1 MSTLSLALERPISPW
16 LEMGAYECLWTGA
29 RQSFKTIAD
38 LFRDKESAVPSDFVL
53 PEIAEKCARDATEIL
68 HHGQVKKF
76 GIRLYGTGEYP
87 IRLRDAKNPV
97 QLLYFQG
104 WWDLVRTPCV
114 AVVGTR
120 EPSGAGVARAK
131 KLVQNLVEDGYTIV
145 SGLASGIDAV
155 SHRTAMT
162 CKGFTVAVI
171 GTTLSQAYP
180 SENTELQA
188 AIARNHLLI
197 SQVPI
202 IRSSGQDWRSNRSFF
217 PQRNITMSALTCASL
232 IVEASDT
239 SGTLMQARAAIQ
251 QGRKLFILDS
261 CFRDTSLT
269 WPRRYEKLGAIR
281 VRDYKDIKEH
291 LGDPSPSN

>member
-1 MSTLSLALERPISPW
+1 MAALPLTLERPISPW
-16 LEMGAYECLWTGA
+16 LEMGAYEFLWTKA
-29 RQSFKTIAD
+29 QQSFKTIAD
-38 LFRDKESAVPSDFVL
+38 LFRDRENAVPSDFVL
-53 PEIAEKCARDATEIL
+53 AEIAEKCARDATDIL
-68 HHGQVKKF
+68 HHASVKKF

-120 EPSGAGVARAK
+120 EPSDTGIARAK
-131 KLVQNLVEDGYTIV
+131 KLVRNLVEDGYTIV

-155 SHRTAMT
+155 AHETAIM

-171 GTTLSQAYP
+171 GTKLSQAYP
-180 SENTELQA
+180 TENAELQA
-188 AIARNHLLI
+188 QIARDYLLI

-202 IRSSGQDWRSNRSFF
+202 IRSSTQDWRSNRSFF
-217 PQRNITMSALTCASL
+217 PQRNITMSALTCATL

-261 CFRDTSLT
+261 CFKDLSLT

-281 VRDYKDIKEH
+281 VRDYKDIQKH
-291 LGDPSPSN
+291 LGNPPSDN